1 MKSCRVWIPP
11 TVASAITG
19 PIATCIFR
27 MQMNGAAVNSGMGT
41 CGLCGPIGVWTGW
54 ANDAAAGLRGPASAM
69 DWIGLLLVCIVLPA
83 VLTPLLALPLRK
95 LGWIKDG
102 DLKLD

>member
-1 MKSCRVWIPP
+1 
-11 TVASAITG
+11 
-19 PIATCIFR
+19 
-27 MQMNGAAVNSGMGT
+27 MNGAPINSGMGT

-54 ANDAAAGLRGPASAM
+54 LAPSEKAIENGASAIAPGAM
-69 DWIGLLLVCIVLPA
+69 DWLALALVCVVLPA
-83 VLTPLLALPLRK
+83 LLCWLFGLIERK